1 MQDIQSDKLG
11 KRKERERRYIERVRG
26 RERERD
32 NVSNFNGTDR
42 ETETNNLEV
51 KERELMKPQDK

>member
-1 MQDIQSDKLG
+1 MQDIQSEKLG

-26 RERERD
+26 RERERERD

-42 ETETNNLEV
+42 EPETNNLEV
-51 KERELMKPQDK
+51 KEKSS